1 MLTVRRIAA
10 VALWAGGVATLLLG
24 YGGGIAAALYL
35 EIRAW
40 NLIVDGS
47 WLLGLVVGWVVLA
60 LALVLVN
67 VITVPGVGAI
77 HLAQR
82 LWHARPEPRTALR
95 PARLESVR

>member
-10 VALWAGGVATLLLG
+10 VVLWAAGVATLLLG

-35 EIRAW
+35 EIHAW
-40 NLIVDGS
+40 NLIVDGM
-47 WLLGLVVGWVVLA
+47 WLLGLVVGWVVVA

-67 VITVPGVGAI
+67 VITIPGVGAI

-82 LWHARPEPRTALR
+82 LWLGRPERTRTLR
-95 PARLESVR
+95 SARLESAR

>member
-1 MLTVRRIAA
+1 
-10 VALWAGGVATLLLG
+10 
-24 YGGGIAAALYL
+24 
-35 EIRAW
+35 
-40 NLIVDGS
+40 
-47 WLLGLVVGWVVLA
+47 VGWVVLA

>member
-10 VALWAGGVATLLLG
+10 FALWVAGVATLLLG

-35 EIRAW
+35 EIHAW
-40 NLIVDGS
+40 SLIVSGA

-67 VITVPGVGAI
+67 VITIPGVGAI
-77 HLAQR
+77 HVARR
-82 LWHARPEPRTALR
+82 LWNAQPEPGTALR
-95 PARLESVR
+95 PARLESAR